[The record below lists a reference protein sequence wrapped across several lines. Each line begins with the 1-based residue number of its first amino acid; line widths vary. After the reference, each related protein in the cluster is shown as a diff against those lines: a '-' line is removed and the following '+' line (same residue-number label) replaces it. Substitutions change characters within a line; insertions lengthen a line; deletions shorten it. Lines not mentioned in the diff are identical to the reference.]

1 MTRDEIK
8 KNFVTVIGMGY
19 FITGVISLLK
29 YSRTPLI
36 LGLVFS
42 GLCGVFGHTV
52 QDKTK
57 VRCAHGGFSIFFIL
71 GYITGCIL
79 GIYTFRPEG
88 LIYWYAVGM
97 VCGIAVYLLKNRGL
111 SSTS

>member
-1 MTRDEIK
+1 MGFLITLFRIK
-8 KNFVTVIGMGY
+8 RRFVAYTV
-19 FITGVISLLK
+19 
-29 YSRTPLI
+29 
-36 LGLVFS
+36 
-42 GLCGVFGHTV
+42 
-52 QDKTK
+52 
-57 VRCAHGGFSIFFIL
+57 AFSIFFIL